1 MALSFEFDFRNP
13 DYSSVFARRAEKLK
27 AIRENPDC
35 LPALKAYYKTHPADF
50 INDWGMTF
58 DPRNAEIG
66 LPTTI
71 PFLLFPKQAEWLTWL
86 YERWQG
92 REDGLTEKSRDM
104 GLSWLCVGA
113 AVHMF
118 LFYPG
123 TVVGFG
129 SRKEEYVDNTSD
141 PKSLFWKA
149 RQFISMLP
157 VEFRPAGWNE
167 KKHAPFMKI
176 QNVENGAMIVG
187 EAGDNIGRG
196 ARTSIYF
203 KDESAFYERP
213 EIIEAALSQT
223 SNCRIDVSTPNG
235 SGNPFYRR
243 RHSGKTSIFT
253 FHWRDDPRKDEAWYK
268 EQCGKL
274 DPVVVAQEID
284 IDYDASTNDAYI
296 PGPLVEAAQSNSI
309 MDVEPIGPLQLGVD
323 VARFGDDKTCLVLRQ
338 GRVVFWVEEFTHM
351 DTMAVAGL
359 VRDRVTSSPNRIE
372 QVAVDVIGL
381 GAGVVDRLLE
391 FPETKDI
398 TIGVNSSTRLSD
410 GRNFNTRAAIWRS
423 MLDWLKDSPVSLPRV
438 DGLKAELC
446 ALKYTYRNGVLL
458 IESKEDAKKRGV
470 KSPNKSDALAL
481 TFAAPVTQQPGYT
494 SYHVPNTMDYG

>member
-1 MALSFEFDFRNP
+1 MVLSFDFRNP
-13 DYSSVFARRAEKLK
+13 DYSAVFARRAEKLK

-71 PFLLFPKQAEWLTWL
+71 PFLLFPKQEEWLGWL

-296 PGPLVEAAQSNSI
+296 PGPLVEAAQSNSF

-398 TIGVNSSTRLSD
+398 TIGVNSATRLSD

>member
-1 MALSFEFDFRNP
+1 MSLAFDFDFLCP
-13 DYSSVFARRAEKLK
+13 DYPAVFAWRAEKLS
-27 AIRENPDC
+27 ALRANPES
-35 LPALKAYYKTHPADF
+35 LLSLKAYYKTHPADF

-71 PFLLFPKQAEWLTWL
+71 PFLLFDKQEEWLVWL
-86 YERWQG
+86 YERWLG

-104 GLSWLCVGA
+104 GLSWLCVAA

-141 PKSLFWKA
+141 PKSLFWKV

-176 QNVENGAMIVG
+176 QNIENGAMIVG

-253 FHWRDDPRKDEAWYK
+253 FHWRDDPRKDDAWYK
-268 EQCGKL
+268 GQCGKL

-296 PGPLVEAAQSNSI
+296 PGPLVEEAQANSVADI
-309 MDVEPIGPLQLGVD
+309 EPVGPLQLGVD
-323 VARFGDDKTCLVLRQ
+323 VARFGDDKTCLVLRR
-338 GRVVFWVEEFTHM
+338 GRVVFWVEEFSHM

-359 VRDRVTSSPNRIE
+359 VRDRVVSSPGKIE
-372 QVAVDVIGL
+372 QIAVDVIGL

-391 FPETKDI
+391 FPETRGI
-398 TIGVNSSTRLSD
+398 TIGVNTSIRLSD
-410 GRNFNTRAAIWRS
+410 GRNYNTRALIWRN
-423 MLDWLKDSPVSLPRV
+423 MLDWLRDSPVSLPRT

-446 ALKYTYRNGVLL
+446 ALKYTYRNGLLL

-481 TFAAPVTQQPGYT
+481 TFAEPVIQAA
-494 SYHVPNTMDYG
+494 DYSNYQVGNRMKY